1 MGISERLYDLN
12 KDEKGYGDI
21 YRDDDGNLIETAI
34 YYPYKDNKYLMV
46 WESEDD
52 YCKKMPAIYRKDTSG
67 VHERVADSELA
78 EKIYTSYKVVTYT
91 IHQSDDGPS
100 WYYGNHGTPS
110 AQSPLQAFNMM
121 CMNAGV
127 GVEVKFCPNC
137 GAKRADNAKFCT
149 ECGAR
154 LEE

>member
-52 YCKKMPAIYRKDTSG
+52 YCKKVPVIYRKDTSG

-78 EKIYTSYKVVTYT
+78 EKIYTSYKVVTYI

-100 WYYGNHGTPS
+100 VR
-110 AQSPLQAFNMM
+110 
-121 CMNAGV
+121 GV
-127 GVEVKFCPNC
+127 
-137 GAKRADNAKFCT
+137 
-149 ECGAR
+149 
-154 LEE
+154 